1 MAFSYYNYTGDGA
14 TTQFPVAFPYIRRE
28 HVLAAVA
35 GSPATFTFVNSST
48 IQMDAAPANGAVVR
62 VYRQTPLTA
71 PLVDFTDGATLVAAD
86 LDTNAKQSI
95 YTQQELSDSQEE
107 GLANVIPDGDKGDI
121 ATSVGGT
128 IWTIDTGAVTTAKL
142 ASVIAPTVSSVNGGP
157 LAGFRNAIINGNFD
171 ISQRGGSFTASGY
184 GIDRWIHGASGTTQ
198 SVTQQAFTV
207 GQTDVPN
214 EPQWF
219 CRTVVT
225 SVAGVG
231 NYALLGQRIENVR
244 TFAGQQVTVS
254 FWAKVDATK
263 NISVE
268 MSQSFGTGGSP
279 SAVVNSIGVTK
290 VSIGTSWQ
298 KVTVTATIPSISGKT
313 LGSSPDSYLDLAIWF
328 DAGSTFNTRTA
339 TLGQQSGTF
348 DIAQVQ
354 IERGPVATPFER
366 RPQQTELAL
375 CQRYYEPVVNYWVGQ
390 IVATAVYS
398 SYSFYNVE
406 KRASPTATSIG
417 QSGAGNGG
425 FGARTAGGLTTR
437 GFLAAATAASTV
449 NGGGWSD
456 SWAISA
462 EL

>member
-1 MAFSYYNYTGDGA
+1 MPYSYATYTGNGS
-14 TTQFPVAFPYIRRE
+14 TTQFAVPFGYIRRE

-48 IQMDAAPANGAVVR
+48 IQMDVAPANGAVVR

-107 GLANVIPDGDKGDI
+107 GLANVIPNGDKGDI
-121 ATSVGGT
+121 TTSVGGT
-128 IWTIDTGAVTTAKL
+128 VWTIDAGAVTTAKL
-142 ASVIAPTVSSVNGGP
+142 ASVIAPTVSSLNGGP

-171 ISQRGGSFTASGY
+171 IWQRGTSFTASDY
-184 GIDRWIHGASGTTQ
+184 GADRWIHGRVGTTH
-198 SVTQQAFTV
+198 SVTRESFTL
-207 GQTDVPN
+207 GQTAVPG
-214 EPQWF
+214 EPEFF

-225 SVAGVG
+225 SVAGAG
-231 NYALLGQRIENVR
+231 NYAALFQRIENVR

-254 FWAKVDATK
+254 FWAKADATK

-268 MSQSFGTGGSP
+268 VSQDFGAGGSP
-279 SAVVNSIGVTK
+279 SAIVNSIGVTK

-313 LGSSPDSYLDLAIWF
+313 LGTDGNSNIVSGIWF
-328 DAGSTFNTRTA
+328 DAGSNFNARTNS
-339 TLGQQSGTF
+339 LGQQSGTF

-354 IERGPVATPFER
+354 IEPGPVATPFER
-366 RPQQTELAL
+366 RPVGVELSL
-375 CQRYYEPVVNYWVGQ
+375 CQRYFYKTDKGFSLQGNTGGAGANTYSNITHPV
-390 IVATAVYS
+390 TM
-398 SYSFYNVE
+398 
-406 KRASPTATSIG
+406 RASPTASATFTG
-417 QSGAGNGG
+417 GVNNQSQS
-425 FGARTAGGLTTR
+425 
-437 GFLAAATAASTV
+437 ATASPQAFTIQLVSNASGDYAVVYALGNTF
-449 NGGGWSD
+449 
-456 SWAISA
+456 SA